1 MARLAGWRPRR
12 IALLA
17 LAQRRMVLEGTTAAV
32 PAVRLVVLLRH
43 GGNQR
48 RRSPVVESWSAGR
61 VRSRRSRRR
70 IPDVGVALPSEQLLA
85 HPLALLFQ
93 IADFAFEM
101 FQINNLE
108 IICNQRKSERIH
120 FKSIKFIF
128 YGLLALDWMREMR
141 KPDSRW

>member
-17 LAQRRMVLEGTTAAV
+17 LAQRRVVLEGATAAV

-70 IPDVGVALPSEQLLA
+70 IPDVGVALPIEQLLA

-93 IADFAFEM
+93 IADFAFKM

-108 IICNQRKSERIH
+108 IILNQRKSERIH

>member
-17 LAQRRMVLEGTTAAV
+17 LAQRRVVLEGTTAAV
-32 PAVRLVVLLRH
+32 PAVRLVVFLRH

-70 IPDVGVALPSEQLLA
+70 IPVAVGVALPSEQLLA

-108 IICNQRKSERIH
+108 IILNQRKI
-120 FKSIKFIF
+120 
-128 YGLLALDWMREMR
+128 R
-141 KPDSRW
+141 KDSF